1 MVVTYCI
8 KFFHTGADR
17 HNGILMS
24 FLLLVVE
31 TIILLLD
38 ILLTTV
44 FRILSNKGVDCFRKK
59 LHRRCLTEFWM
70 RLRMSH
76 QNYLNYLKRQLL
88 TKTTLCA
95 KPTKWS
101 NTLTIACVCLPDHFM
116 GLARKGLVSYNL
128 QIVEYNTTDIALVS
142 TNENEENNQ
151 KQVVRGWRG
160 IRIIRTWYGVL
171 NYKIK

>member
-1 MVVTYCI
+1 
-8 KFFHTGADR
+8 
-17 HNGILMS
+17 
-24 FLLLVVE
+24 
-31 TIILLLD
+31 
-38 ILLTTV
+38 
-44 FRILSNKGVDCFRKK
+44 
-59 LHRRCLTEFWM
+59 
-70 RLRMSH
+70 
-76 QNYLNYLKRQLL
+76 
-88 TKTTLCA
+88 
-95 KPTKWS
+95 
-101 NTLTIACVCLPDHFM
+101 M